1 MGGEK
6 GLRNRCTIKFT
17 GTIQYVDGE
26 VHHPLGQRA
35 HPSYPQSVRHTLR
48 GGGSGVEVT
57 LPPLGSLP
65 SPNALHNGGGGGV
78 ERRVFG
84 LEGSYSSKGAPPASR
99 KGGGSPGN
107 SPPCPGRQG
116 WEGGS
121 PGASRRAPSPLS
133 GAPRRGAV
141 SRGGAGPSPGGGG
154 STLTGFADSI
164 SKFNILGWANHDM
177 L

>member
-78 ERRVFG
+78 ERRVFWFG
-84 LEGSYSSKGAPPASR
+84 RLLQLERGASSLAEGGGVSR
-99 KGGGSPGN
+99 ELSSLSGSPGMGGGL
-107 SPPCPGRQG
+107 SRGIAKGSFSSVRGAAERGRFQG
-116 WEGGS
+116 GG
-121 PGASRRAPSPLS
+121 
-133 GAPRRGAV
+133 GAV
-141 SRGGAGPSPGGGG
+141 SRGGGG

-164 SKFNILGWANHDM
+164 SKFNILG
-177 L
+177 

>member
-99 KGGGSPGN
+99 KGGVSRELSSLSGSPGM
-107 SPPCPGRQG
+107 
-116 WEGGS
+116 GG
-121 PGASRRAPSPLS
+121 GLSRGIAKGSFS
-133 GAPRRGAV
+133 SVRGAAE
-141 SRGGAGPSPGGGG
+141 RGRFQGGGRGRLQGGAARP
-154 STLTGFADSI
+154 
-164 SKFNILGWANHDM
+164 
-177 L
+177 

>member
-78 ERRVFG
+78 ERRVFWFG
-84 LEGSYSSKGAPPASR
+84 RLLQLERGASSLA

-107 SPPCPGRQG
+107 SPPCLGRQG
-116 WEGGS
+116 WEGGL
-121 PGASRRAPSPLS
+121 SRGIAKGSFS
-133 GAPRRGAV
+133 SVRGAAE
-141 SRGGAGPSPGGGG
+141 RGRFQGGAGPSPGG
-154 STLTGFADSI
+154 A
-164 SKFNILGWANHDM
+164 AQP
-177 L
+177 